1 MDNRNQM
8 HPEDMQNLLAF
19 LFLSLLLW
27 VSYDTF
33 ILKPKVKELKQAKA
47 VEASIAQE
55 NPEAYIDL
63 SRTQAV
69 SKTKRISIEN
79 DSIVGSLNLVG
90 ARIDDISLKNY
101 FRTIEKEEEIHVLS
115 PSQTAF
121 PRYIE
126 LGWVADSSAVTVPGK
141 QTRWVVK
148 GNADLRPNKPVT
160 LQWTNP
166 QNIIFERTFTIDD
179 QFLITVMQKVL
190 NKGSQTITMF
200 PYALVTEHGLPENY
214 FPRWIVH
221 EGPIGF
227 VGEELLEFDFKKIEK
242 KKSKVVEA
250 DKGWIGIAEK
260 YWLSALIPEQGSN
273 AKYRFI
279 HAKAKNPKGK
289 DKYQVDI
296 TGQALTLKPGDS
308 SSVTTHVFAG
318 AKKVST
324 LESYEKSLDVPHLD
338 LAVDFGLFYFLTRPF
353 FFVINLFYQW
363 VGNFGIAIIL
373 LTICLRLAVFPL
385 ANTSFRSFAKLRQ
398 VGPQMYE
405 LREKYGDDKQKLQQE
420 LVKLYQKE
428 KVNPMAGCL
437 PILVQ
442 IPIFFALFKVLS
454 NTIEMRHQP
463 FFGWIQ
469 DLSEPDPTSFVNLF
483 GLLPFDPPGFLV
495 IGIWPCLMLVSM
507 LAQRRLSPPIQDPL
521 QAKIIAA
528 MPYVIVFILAK
539 FAAGLVIYWTFNN
552 ILSIV
557 QQYVIMRRMG
567 VKVSFFGKN
576 DETQSEENKKPED
589 NNSDSAHNEEEQE
602 EESKPEISEISMP
615 KPKKKK
621 KKKT

>member
-33 ILKPKVKELKQAKA
+33 ILKPKVKELKQAQA
-47 VEASIAQE
+47 IEQSLVQE
-55 NPEAYIDL
+55 NPKAYTDVP
-63 SRTQAV
+63 RVQAV
-69 SKTKRISIEN
+69 KKTKRIKIEN
-79 DSIVGSLNLVG
+79 ENIVGSLNLKG
-90 ARIDDISLKNY
+90 ARIDDISLKDY

-121 PRYIE
+121 PRYVE
-126 LGWVADSSAVTVPGK
+126 FGWVADSSSVTVPGQ
-141 QTRWVVK
+141 QTYWTVK
-148 GNADLRPNKPVT
+148 GNADLRPGQPVT
-160 LQWTNP
+160 LQWKNP
-166 QNIIFERTFTIDD
+166 QNVIFERTLSVDD
-179 QFLITVMQKVL
+179 QFLITVTQKVI
-190 NKGSQTITMF
+190 NKGSKTLTMF

-227 VGEELLEFDFKKIEK
+227 IGEELLEFDFKKIEK
-242 KKSKVVEA
+242 KKSKVVEG
-250 DKGWIGIAEK
+250 DQGWIGIAEK

-273 AKYRFI
+273 AKYRFV
-279 HAKAKNPKGK
+279 HAKAKNPQGK

-296 TGQALTLKPGDS
+296 TGQALTLEPGS
-308 SSVTTHVFAG
+308 SSSITTHVFAG

-324 LESYEKSLDVPHLD
+324 LEEYEEHLGVPHLD

-373 LTICLRLAVFPL
+373 FTICLRLAVFPL

-405 LREKYGDDKQKLQQE
+405 LREKHGEDKQKLQQE
-420 LVKLYQKE
+420 LVKLYQRE

-483 GLLPFDPPGFLV
+483 GLLSFDPPGFLM

-552 ILSIV
+552 ILSIL

-576 DETQSEENKKPED
+576 DETESSENNKAED
-589 NNSDSAHNEEEQE
+589 GPSDSTDEAEVQE
-602 EESKPEISEISMP
+602 TESQPEAGEISMP